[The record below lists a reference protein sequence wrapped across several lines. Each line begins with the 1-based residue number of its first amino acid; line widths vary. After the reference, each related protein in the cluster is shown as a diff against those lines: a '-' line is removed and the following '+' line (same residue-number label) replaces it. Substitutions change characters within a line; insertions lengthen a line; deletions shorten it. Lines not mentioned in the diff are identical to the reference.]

1 MGTKWISDNV
11 FDNGLADVIAD
22 ITADNVDLLVIT
34 KYTSAD
40 SYATVDSEKVATV
53 NLTVSDVTLG
63 SHADG
68 RQITFAATSAVAT
81 SSSVGGA
88 DIQVA
93 CVNVTSSAVL
103 FVTDASD
110 QVITSG
116 NTISLSSFVFKFS
129 HPTA

>member
-11 FDNGLADVIAD
+11 FDNGLADIIAD
-22 ITADNVDLLVIT
+22 IAADNVDFLVIT
-34 KYTSAD
+34 KYTSGD
-40 SYATVDSEKVATV
+40 SYATVAAEKVATV
-53 NLTVSDVTLG
+53 NLTGSDAVLG

-68 RQITFAATSAVAT
+68 RQIAFGATSATAT

-116 NTISLSSFVFKFS
+116 NTINLSSFLLKFS
-129 HPTA
+129 HPA